1 MNSGQQAMKTGHI
14 TKAIPQKDFTLILL
28 FESGD
33 LRILDMNPCISG
45 EGAWGQLGEWEVF
58 SKVRVQEDFGGLVW
72 TDELDYCPDSAFM
85 DSKPLPLGILK
96 DLTELYSTK
105 KREDGE
111 CQAAG

>member
-1 MNSGQQAMKTGHI
+1 MKTSHI

-33 LRILDMNPCISG
+33 LRILDMKPFING
-45 EGAWGQLGEWEVF
+45 QDTWGQLRDWEVF
-58 SKVRVQEDFGGLVW
+58 SKVRIQEDFGGLVW

-96 DLTELYSTK
+96 DLMEVYSIK
-105 KREDGE
+105 KKEDE
-111 CQAAG
+111 KYQAAV

>member
-1 MNSGQQAMKTGHI
+1 MKTSHI

-33 LRILDMNPCISG
+33 LRILDMKRHIQG
-45 EGAWGQLGEWEVF
+45 KGTWARLRDWEVF
-58 SKVRVQEDFGGLVW
+58 SKVQVQEDFGGLVW

-96 DLTELYSTK
+96 DLMDVYSIK
-105 KREDGE
+105 KTGDAEYKS
-111 CQAAG
+111 AG